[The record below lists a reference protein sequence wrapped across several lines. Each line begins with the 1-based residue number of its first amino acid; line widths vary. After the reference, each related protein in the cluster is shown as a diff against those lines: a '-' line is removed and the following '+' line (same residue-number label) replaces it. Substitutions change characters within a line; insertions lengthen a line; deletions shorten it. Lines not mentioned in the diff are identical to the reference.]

1 VFFARPFSTKMQNV
15 FPKSCMSIFLK
26 VANFLSLLLGTVT
39 GFAFP
44 SAFKIDPVLPLVFPD
59 IRGYQQPSF
68 RHAF

>member
-1 VFFARPFSTKMQNV
+1 
-15 FPKSCMSIFLK
+15 MSIFRK
-26 VANFLSLLLGTVT
+26 VANFLSLLLDTVT